1 MTSMQYTSIC
11 FGNYEKKPNELGKFF
26 FLLRFLQHPVEV
38 NLLIQNMLKLHAPSK
53 SLTCMTSIFRSRH
66 TLDEGLPPPYFFK

>member
-1 MTSMQYTSIC
+1 MTSMQYIYVL
-11 FGNYEKKPNELGKFF
+11 GIMKKNQRTKFF
-26 FLLRFLQHPVEV
+26 FLLKFLQHPVEV
-38 NLLIQNMLKLHAPSK
+38 NLLIQNMLKLHAPSQ